1 VGVPVRRV
9 LPVAAACPA
18 TSAQVD
24 AITQVLIGDGTSE
37 TSAVEFARA
46 QLELLRIRAIRAELM
61 NEADLKLEKALGTSH
76 PLESPYPDYCFG
88 TTNRE
93 RNSSI

>member
-1 VGVPVRRV
+1 VS
-9 LPVAAACPA
+9 CPSPPLDSA

-24 AITQVLIGDGTSE
+24 VITQVLIGDGTSE

-61 NEADLKLEKALGTSH
+61 NEADLKLENPQELRRLVALDR
-76 PLESPYPDYCFG
+76 YPADPPRASG
-88 TTNRE
+88 PNNVALIT
-93 RNSSI
+93 I